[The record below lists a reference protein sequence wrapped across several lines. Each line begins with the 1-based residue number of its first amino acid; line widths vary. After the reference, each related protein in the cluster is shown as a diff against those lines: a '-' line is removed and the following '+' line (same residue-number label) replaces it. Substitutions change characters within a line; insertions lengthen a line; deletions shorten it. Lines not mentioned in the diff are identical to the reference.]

1 MGIFK
6 KIVEVWGSISLIKRI
21 VIGLAV
27 GIALA
32 LAWPNIAAIELLG
45 TLFRTALASC
55 APILVFF
62 IVISALAN
70 AKTTGGMKTVVTLY
84 IISMLLAAVV
94 SIAASYLFPVE
105 LTLADATTDQAAP
118 QDIGE
123 VLNSVILSAV
133 ANPVDALTSGNYL
146 GILAW
151 AVLIGIALR
160 SAKES
165 SKDVFNAIS
174 DAVTTVVRWIIT
186 CAPFGVAGLV
196 YTALSDNGPEIF
208 IEYGQLILVLVGCML
223 VIALIT
229 NPLICLIAFRKNPFP
244 LVLRCL
250 KDSGITAFLT
260 RSSAANIP
268 VNMVLAEKLGLD
280 PNTYS
285 VSIPLGATVNMAGAT
300 VTISVM
306 TMAAAHTLGIPVDI
320 PSALILCVL
329 AAVSACGASGVAG
342 GSLLLIP
349 LACSLF
355 GIPNDIAMQVVGIGF
370 IIGVV
375 QDSCETAL
383 NSSSD
388 VLFTATTDY
397 RARMKRGIPFNPGK
411 DDELVVLSD
420 PTTLARLSTDPTNA
434 EAETGAEA
442 EAGAGAGAETEPA
455 TR

>member
-1 MGIFK
+1 M
-6 KIVEVWGSISLIKRI
+6 
-21 VIGLAV
+21 
-27 GIALA
+27 
-32 LAWPNIAAIELLG
+32 
-45 TLFRTALASC
+45 
-55 APILVFF
+55 
-62 IVISALAN
+62 
-70 AKTTGGMKTVVTLY
+70 
-84 IISMLLAAVV
+84 
-94 SIAASYLFPVE
+94 
-105 LTLADATTDQAAP
+105 
-118 QDIGE
+118 
-123 VLNSVILSAV
+123 
-133 ANPVDALTSGNYL
+133 
-146 GILAW
+146 
-151 AVLIGIALR
+151 
-160 SAKES
+160 
-165 SKDVFNAIS
+165 FNAIS
-174 DAVTTVVRWIIT
+174 EAVTTIVRWIIA
-186 CAPFGVAGLV
+186 CAPFGVMGLV
-196 YTALSDNGPEIF
+196 YTTLSDNGPEIF
-208 IEYGQLILVLVGCML
+208 FEYGRLILVLVGCML
-223 VIALIT
+223 VIALVA
-229 NPLICLIAFRKNPFP
+229 NPLICVIAFRKNPYP

-268 VNMVLAEKLGLD
+268 INMTLAEELGLD
-280 PNTYS
+280 PRTYS
-285 VSIPLGATVNMAGAT
+285 VSIPLGATINMAGAT
-300 VTISVM
+300 VTITVM

-355 GIPNDIAMQVVGIGF
+355 GIPNDIAMQVVSIGF

-442 EAGAGAGAETEPA
+442 GAGAETEPA

>member
-1 MGIFK
+1 MCI
-6 KIVEVWGSISLIKRI
+6 RD
-21 VIGLAV
+21 
-27 GIALA
+27 
-32 LAWPNIAAIELLG
+32 
-45 TLFRTALASC
+45 R
-55 APILVFF
+55 
-62 IVISALAN
+62 
-70 AKTTGGMKTVVTLY
+70 
-84 IISMLLAAVV
+84 
-94 SIAASYLFPVE
+94 
-105 LTLADATTDQAAP
+105 
-118 QDIGE
+118 
-123 VLNSVILSAV
+123 
-133 ANPVDALTSGNYL
+133 
-146 GILAW
+146 AW

-300 VTISVM
+300 VTITVM

-355 GIPNDIAMQVVGIGF
+355 GIPNDIAMQVVAIGF

-442 EAGAGAGAETEPA
+442 GAGAETEPA

>member
-6 KIVEVWGSISLIKRI
+6 KTVEVWGSISLIKRI

-70 AKTTGGMKTVVTLY
+70 AKTTGGMKTVVILY
-84 IISMLLAAVV
+84 VISMLLAAIV
-94 SIAASYLFPVE
+94 SIAASYLFPIE
-105 LTLADATTDQAAP
+105 LTLAEATTDQAAP
-118 QDIGE
+118 QDVGE

-133 ANPVDALTSGNYL
+133 ANPVEALTNGNYL

-160 SAKES
+160 SASET

-174 DAVTTVVRWIIT
+174 EAVTTIVRWIIA
-186 CAPFGVAGLV
+186 CAPFGVMGLV
-196 YTALSDNGPEIF
+196 YTTLSDNGPEIF
-208 IEYGQLILVLVGCML
+208 FEYGRLILVLVGCML
-223 VIALIT
+223 VIALVT
-229 NPLICLIAFRKNPFP
+229 NPLICVIAFRKNPYP

-268 VNMVLAEKLGLD
+268 INMTLAEELGLD
-280 PNTYS
+280 PRTYS
-285 VSIPLGATVNMAGAT
+285 VSIPLGATINMAGAT
-300 VTISVM
+300 VTITVM

-355 GIPNDIAMQVVGIGF
+355 GIPNEVAMQVVAIGF

-397 RARMKRGIPFNPGK
+397 RARMKRGIPFSPGK
-411 DDELVVLSD
+411 NGEPVLLGEPAAD
-420 PTTLARLSTDPTNA
+420 VRTSTDEADA
-434 EAETGAEA
+434 EAE
-442 EAGAGAGAETEPA
+442 PA
-455 TR
+455 AR